1 MLTRADF
8 AGTWLLRRQ
17 IDDRLSKQ
25 TGEFDGTATLSKD
38 TNGGLTYF
46 ETGAMKFGGGPV
58 MTAERRYLWAF
69 EAGHIDVNFAD
80 GVPFHRFI
88 PKGHVAGTDHPCG
101 ADFYTVR
108 YDFRAWPEWSA
119 VWTVTGP
126 RKDYVSTSVYTLAP
140 RPSIGNKTSTQ

>member
-1 MLTRADF
+1 MLTQADF
-8 AGTWLLRRQ
+8 AGVWLLRRQ

-25 TGEFDGTATLSKD
+25 TGAFDGTATLSND
-38 TNGGLTYF
+38 ANGGLTYF
-46 ETGAMKFGGGPV
+46 EAGAMKLGDGPV

-69 EAGHIDVNFAD
+69 GADHIDVTFAD
-80 GVPFHRFI
+80 GAPFHRFI
-88 PKGHVAGTDHPCG
+88 PDGHVAGTDHPCG

-108 YDFRAWPEWSA
+108 YDFNAWPVWSA

-126 RKDYVSTSVYTLAP
+126 RKDYVSISVYTLAP

>member
-1 MLTRADF
+1 MLTQADF
-8 AGTWLLRRQ
+8 AGVWLLRRQ

-25 TGEFDGTATLSKD
+25 TGEFDGTATLID
-38 TNGGLTYF
+38 GTGGGLIYDEKGT
-46 ETGAMKFGGGPV
+46 MKLGDGPA
-58 MTAERRYLWAF
+58 MTAERRYLWSF
-69 EAGHIDVNFAD
+69 DAGRIDVTFAD
-80 GVPFHRFI
+80 GAPFHSFM
-88 PKGHVAGTDHPCG
+88 PAGHVAGTDHPCG

-108 YDFRAWPEWSA
+108 YNFTAWPVWSA